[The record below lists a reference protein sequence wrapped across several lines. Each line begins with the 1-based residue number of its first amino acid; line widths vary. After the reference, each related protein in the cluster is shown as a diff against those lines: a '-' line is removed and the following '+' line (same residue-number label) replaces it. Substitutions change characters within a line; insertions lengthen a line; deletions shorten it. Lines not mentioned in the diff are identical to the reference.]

1 MSDPSVKPVAS
12 NIAAPELSDPH
23 PQETV
28 RETFDSIVIAF
39 ILAFVFRAFIIEAFV
54 IPTGSMAATLNGA
67 HGTMIC
73 QNCGWEFEYG
83 LNDLAN
89 SPRGIA
95 PFDEQSLAVCQNCRY
110 GNDTRET
117 NDARRNQK
125 SGDHIL
131 VFKWPF
137 DLGGELLG
145 PRRWD
150 VVVFKTP
157 SDGTTNFI
165 KRLAGLPNEVLQIID
180 GDVYAVPADELSEE
194 CLSTLEQARHLKYL
208 RRANGD
214 STEIA
219 QLDQEVA
226 ETFGKALIELDKKM
240 HIARKADLAQE
251 VLWKVA
257 YNHDY
262 PPREVGEDQPR
273 WYSPDDDGLWTIG
286 NRKLSYNGVGQG
298 EQRVEL
304 SARLNGFC
312 SYNTLRRWVNQS
324 QSYHHPVSDLRVRFV
339 LDFKE
344 KSGSVRV
351 GLSKRDD
358 LFVGEI
364 SSDGMVKILKSSR
377 NNASEPT
384 ELCSTRIPGFD
395 ADRKIEL
402 QFQNVDYRVE
412 LNVDGKTILA
422 TNDNQY
428 SPDLATLRQTL
439 PPQTPPP
446 YIEAADT
453 NVELTHVVVE
463 VDQYYISNSAR
474 LPLVTNWGT
483 QNNPILLRN
492 DEFFMLGDNTA
503 QSKDSRL
510 WNYEDVGPHLIG
522 RGEDYQQGTVPRDQL
537 IGRAFFVYWPSGLR
551 TSLIPFLKD
560 QGWIPNFGN
569 MRWIR

>member
-1 MSDPSVKPVAS
+1 MTDRSTKADREPVTAGQ
-12 NIAAPELSDPH
+12 A

-67 HGTMIC
+67 HGNMIC
-73 QNCGWEFEYG
+73 ENCGWEFAYG
-83 LNDLAN
+83 LNDPNN
-89 SPRGIA
+89 SPRGIGA
-95 PFDEQSLAVCQNCRY
+95 FDEQSVAICQNCRY
-110 GNDTRET
+110 ANDTRET
-117 NDARRNQK
+117 NDAKRNQK
-125 SGDHIL
+125 SGDRIL

-137 DLGGELLG
+137 DFGGELLG
-145 PRRWD
+145 PKRWD

-180 GDVYAVPADELSEE
+180 GDVYVVPTEELSEE
-194 CLSTLEQARHLKYL
+194 CLTTLEQARHLKYL

-214 STEIA
+214 ANELA
-219 QLDQEVA
+219 QLGQDVSESMG
-226 ETFGKALIELDKKM
+226 EALAELDKKM
-240 HIARKADLAQE
+240 HIARKTDLAQK

-262 PPREVGEDQPR
+262 PPKEIDNDQPQ
-273 WYSPDDDGLWTIG
+273 WVASGDESAWTVG
-286 NRKLSYNGVGQG
+286 NRTLSYNGIGQPD
-298 EQRVEL
+298 QRVEL
-304 SARLNGFC
+304 HARLNGFC
-312 SYNTLRRWVNQS
+312 AYNTLRRWINRS
-324 QSYHHPVSDLRVRFV
+324 QDRHHPVSDLRVHFV
-339 LDFKE
+339 LEFKE
-344 KSGSVRV
+344 KSGVVRA

-358 LFVGEI
+358 LFIGEI
-364 SSDGMVKILKSSR
+364 APDGTAKILRTSVQNPAES
-377 NNASEPT
+377 T
-384 ELCSTRIPGFD
+384 ELCSTRIPNFD
-395 ADRKIEL
+395 ADRKIEF
-402 QFQNVDYRVE
+402 QFENVDYRVE
-412 LNVDGKTILA
+412 LTIDGKTILA

-428 SPDLATLRQTL
+428 APDLATLRQTQ
-439 PPQTPPP
+439 PPTTPPP
-446 YIEAADT
+446 YIEAANT
-453 NVELTHVVVE
+453 SVELTHVVVD
-463 VDQYYISNSAR
+463 VDQFYISNNAR

-483 QNNPILLRN
+483 QNNPILLRE

-522 RGEDYQQGTVPRDQL
+522 RGESYQQGTVPRDQL

>member
-1 MSDPSVKPVAS
+1 MTERSANSTGSEMPQH
-12 NIAAPELSDPH
+12 H

-67 HGTMIC
+67 HGNMIC
-73 QNCGWEFEYG
+73 ENCGWEFAYG
-83 LNDLAN
+83 LNDPAN
-89 SPRGIA
+89 SPRGA
-95 PFDEQSLAVCQNCRY
+95 TPFDEQSLAVCQNCRY
-110 GNDTRET
+110 ANDTRDT

-125 SGDHIL
+125 SGDRIL

-137 DLGGELLG
+137 DIGGELLG
-145 PRRWD
+145 PKRWD

-180 GDVYAVPADELSEE
+180 GDVYVAPTADLSDE
-194 CLSTLEQARHLKYL
+194 CLKTLDDARHLKYL

-214 STEIA
+214 PSEIA
-219 QLDQEVA
+219 ELNQKVSEA
-226 ETFGKALIELDKKM
+226 IGKALAELDKKM
-240 HIARKADLAQE
+240 HIARKTELAQE

-262 PPREVGEDQPR
+262 PPKEIQEEQPR
-273 WYSPDDDGLWTIG
+273 WYAADDDGLWTIG
-286 NRKLSYNGVGQG
+286 NRKLSFGGVGQG
-298 EQRVEL
+298 GQRVEL
-304 SARLNGFC
+304 RAQLNGMC
-312 SYNTLRRWVNQS
+312 AYNTLRRWVNRS
-324 QSYHHPVSDLRVRFV
+324 HSRHHPVSDVRTRFV
-339 LDFKE
+339 LEFKE
-344 KSGSVRV
+344 KAGSVRV

-358 LFVGEI
+358 LFIGEI
-364 SSDGMVKILKSSR
+364 SPDGMVKILRTSKTPS
-377 NNASEPT
+377 NNSSEPT
-384 ELCSTRIPGFD
+384 ELCSTRIPNFD
-395 ADRKIEL
+395 ADRKIEI

-412 LNVDGKTILA
+412 LSVDGKTVLA

-428 SPDLATLRQTL
+428 SPDLSKLR
-439 PPQTPPP
+439 QTPPP
-446 YIEAADT
+446 QTRPPFIEAADT

-483 QNNPILLRN
+483 QNNPILLRE
-492 DEFFMLGDNTA
+492 DEYFMLGDNTA

-510 WNYEDVGPHLIG
+510 WNYDDVGPHLVG

>member
-1 MSDPSVKPVAS
+1 MTDQSSGAGSQPVA
-12 NIAAPELSDPH
+12 NGQPT
-23 PQETV
+23 QETI

-67 HGTMIC
+67 HGSMIC
-73 QNCGWEFEYG
+73 ENCGWEFEYG
-83 LNDLAN
+83 LNDPTN
-89 SPRGIA
+89 SPRGYA
-95 PFDEQSLAVCQNCRY
+95 AFDEQSLAICQNCRFP
-110 GNDTRET
+110 NDTRDT

-125 SGDHIL
+125 SGDRIL

-137 DLGGELLG
+137 DIGGELLG
-145 PRRWD
+145 PKRWD

-180 GDVYAVPADELSEE
+180 GDVYVAPTDELSDE
-194 CLSTLEQARHLKYL
+194 CRTTLDQARHLKYL
-208 RRANGD
+208 RRAGGD
-214 STEIA
+214 PSEIA
-219 QLDQEVA
+219 QLDQEIS
-226 ETFGKALIELDKKM
+226 ESMGKALTELDKKM
-240 HIARKADLAQE
+240 HIARKSDLAQK

-262 PPREVGEDQPR
+262 PPKKLEEDQPR
-273 WYSPDDDGLWTIG
+273 WLTVDDESRWTVG
-286 NRKLSYNGVGQG
+286 NRTLSYNGVGQPQ
-298 EQRVEL
+298 QRVEL
-304 SARLNGFC
+304 FARLNGFC
-312 SYNTLRRWVNQS
+312 AYNTLRRWISRS
-324 QSYHHPVSDLRVRFV
+324 QDRHHPVSDLRVRFV

-344 KSGSVRV
+344 KTGAVRV

-358 LFVGEI
+358 LFIGEI
-364 SSDGMVKILKSSR
+364 APDGTAKILRSSVK
-377 NNASEPT
+377 NPSETT
-384 ELCSTRIPGFD
+384 EVCSTRIASFD
-395 ADRKIEL
+395 ADRKIE
-402 QFQNVDYRVE
+402 FEFENVDYRVG
-412 LNVDGKTILA
+412 LSIDGKTVLA

-428 SPDLATLRQTL
+428 SPDLATLRQTP
-439 PPQTPPP
+439 PPQTVPPF
-446 YIEAADT
+446 IEAENT
-453 NVELTHVVVE
+453 SIELTHVVVD
-463 VDQYYISNSAR
+463 VDQFYISNNAR

-483 QNNPILLRN
+483 QNNPILLRE

-510 WNYEDVGPHLIG
+510 WNYEDVGPHLVG
-522 RGEDYQQGTVPRDQL
+522 RGEAYQQGTVPRDQL

-560 QGWIPNFGN
+560 FGWIPNFGN